1 MPNLLTHI
9 NLALRVQDRLEHP
22 VLAEHRS
29 SFLLGCT
36 TPDIRAMTKGDR
48 YATHFAPYDCAELRA
63 GMRGMFEANAHLA
76 RADRLPAATRA
87 FLTGFICHLVADH
100 GWVGQ
105 VYQPFF
111 GDRKSMPDAAA
122 AKVWDRALQLEMDRR
137 AYEETPPEAYL
148 SMAGAEDGVNIGF
161 IDSATLK
168 AWREWVEGFT
178 GRGFS
183 WDRLRFLA
191 RRHQDQAHLTRARQV
206 ADEFLESVPRGMTR
220 LAEIV
225 PPEAL
230 QRYEAV
236 VVEEAVQC
244 AQEYLACV

>member
-9 NLALRVQDRLEHP
+9 HLALRVQDRLEHP

-48 YATHFAPYDCAELRA
+48 HATHFAPYDCAEMRA
-63 GMRGMFEANAHLA
+63 GVRGMFEANAHLA

-87 FLTGFICHLVADH
+87 FLTGFICHLVADG
-100 GWVGQ
+100 GWVAE
-105 VYQPFF
+105 VYRPYF

-137 AYEETPPEAYL
+137 AYEETAPEMYL
-148 SMAGAEDGVNIGF
+148 SMDGAEEGVNIGF

-168 AWREWVEGFT
+168 AWREWVESFT

-191 RRHQDQAHLTRARQV
+191 RRHQDPTHFTRAHQV
-206 ADEFLESVPRGMTR
+206 ADEFLESVPRGLTR
-220 LAEIV
+220 LAAIV
-225 PPEAL
+225 PPKAIE
-230 QRYEAV
+230 RYESV
-236 VVEEAVQC
+236 VVEEAVRC
-244 AQEYLACV
+244 AEEYLACV

>member
-9 NLALRVQDRLEHP
+9 HLALRVQERLEHR
-22 VLAEHRS
+22 VLAKHRS

-36 TPDIRAMTKGDR
+36 TPDIRAMTRGDR

-63 GMRGMFEANAHLA
+63 GTRGMFEANAHLA
-76 RADRLPAATRA
+76 RAHTLPEATRA

-105 VYQPFF
+105 VYRPYF
-111 GDRKSMPDAAA
+111 GDRKITPDAAVA
-122 AKVWDRALQLEMDRR
+122 NVWDRALQLEMDRR
-137 AYEETPPEAYL
+137 AYEETAPETYL
-148 SMAGAEDGVNIGF
+148 SLAGAEEDVEIGF
-161 IDSATLK
+161 IDAPTLK
-168 AWREWVEGFT
+168 AWREWVESFC

-191 RRHQDQAHLTRARQV
+191 RRHQDPAHLERAQQA
-206 ADEFLESVPRGMTR
+206 ADEFLESVPRGLSR

-225 PPEAL
+225 PPKAVE
-230 QRYEAV
+230 RYEEV
-236 VVEEAVQC
+236 VVEEAARC